1 MITKQKDTD
10 FKILLDLPDMD
21 FFKFCAKF
29 NSKDAIE
36 FTNINMNQICNNETL
51 WKERLFKFYGNFYP
65 EENQTWK
72 NLYLKLVYYM
82 DKYKYKKN
90 EKSFI
95 KASKKDHLEVV
106 KYLFTLPNINTIANY
121 NEAISQASEKG
132 RIEVVNFFTSLPEA
146 NIDTYNEA
154 MIAASLKK
162 GNLGIVKLMLE
173 KGATAIRETLANA
186 YDNNDKKLIKYLKSL
201 KDEKNEKFIIINRRD
216 RKYFGPYSSYD
227 EVLNE
232 FSDYISNM
240 EDNFNLIKRIEKL
253 KEIQTEDEKININN
267 FNNIFAKYGFNLQ
280 KRKL

>member
-10 FKILLDLPDMD
+10 LLILLNLPDVD

-36 FTNINMNQICNNETL
+36 FTNINMNQLCNNEIL

-65 EENQTWK
+65 EYNQTWK

-82 DKYKYKKN
+82 DKYKYKQN
-90 EKSFI
+90 EKSLI
-95 KASKKDHLEVV
+95 KAIKKGHLEVV
-106 KYLFTLPNINTIANY
+106 KYLFTLPNINTNENY
-121 NEAISQASEKG
+121 NEAISKASEKG
-132 RIEVVNFFTSLPEA
+132 NIEIVNFLSNFPKA
-146 NIDTYNEA
+146 NIDTYNKA
-154 MIAASLKK
+154 MIAASSKK
-162 GNLGIVKLMLE
+162 ENLDIIKLMLE
-173 KGATAIRETLANA
+173 KGATAIKEALDNA

-201 KDEKNEKFIIINRRD
+201 KNDKNEKIEKFIILNRRD

-232 FSDYISNM
+232 FSNL
-240 EDNFNLIKRIEKL
+240 DNNINLIKKIEKL
-253 KEIQTEDEKININN
+253 KKTQTEDEKINIDN
-267 FNNIFAKYGFNLQ
+267 FNNTFAKYGFNLQ